1 MTAHTPEPQY
11 DSSYYL
17 VSRLLSNYIKPYTFK
32 IVVAVF
38 CMIIVAITTAAN
50 AWTMQP
56 VLDDIFLKKDG
67 DMLMLIP
74 AVVLTIAIVKGIAVY
89 GQSFIMKFVG
99 QRIITDVQQQLFKH
113 LLHSDLSSFHDNRS
127 GNLLS
132 RFSNDITIMR
142 RSVSNVLTGIA
153 KETLTLIFLI
163 GLMFYQ
169 NWIMA
174 LLAFTVFP
182 VAIYPV
188 LRLGKRMRKISNDT
202 QHKLGD
208 FTVRLDETFKGIKV
222 VKSYNREPY
231 ELKRS
236 NSMMED
242 LFSLYVKAARTE
254 SLASPIM
261 ETLGGIAIAAVIWY
275 GGYQVIYGDTTPG
288 AFFSFITALIMAYK
302 PMKSLSGLNTA
313 LQEGLA
319 AAKRLFVMLDVTPE
333 IQNPQNPQSIELASH
348 EIRFTDVDFG
358 YQPSENIISNLSLH
372 VPAGKT
378 VALVGA
384 SGGCKT
390 TLMRLLLRFYD
401 VNSGSI
407 SIGNHDIR
415 TLSLDTLRDL
425 TALVSQDVLLFD
437 DTIRANIAYGNLDAN
452 DEEIKNAA
460 IQSAADDF
468 IQDFPDGYDT
478 IVGQN
483 GAKLS
488 GGQRQRIAIAR
499 AILKNAPILLLDE
512 ATSAL
517 DTISEQKIQHA
528 LESLMQD
535 KTTLVIAHRLSTI
548 QNADIIYVIENG
560 SVIESGSHD
569 SLMNDKAAYYRLHY
583 HPQHDNDAGS

>member
-1 MTAHTPEPQY
+1 MF
-11 DSSYYL
+11 
-17 VSRLLSNYIKPYTFK
+17 R
-32 IVVAVF
+32 IVVAVL
-38 CMIIVAITTAAN
+38 CMIIVAVTTAAN
-50 AWTMQP
+50 AWMMQP

-67 DMLMLIP
+67 DMLMIIP
-74 AVVLTIAIVKGIAVY
+74 LVVLTIAVVKGIAVY
-89 GQSFIMKFVG
+89 GQSYIMKFVG
-99 QRIITDVQQQLFKH
+99 QRIITDVQQELFKH
-113 LLHSDLSSFHDNRS
+113 LLKSDLSSFHDNRS

-182 VAIYPV
+182 VAIYPI
-188 LRLGKRMRKISNDT
+188 LKLGKRMRRISNDT
-202 QHKLGD
+202 QHKLSD
-208 FTVRLDETFKGIKV
+208 FTIRLDETFKGIKV

-236 NSMMED
+236 NTIMEE

-254 SLASPIM
+254 ALASPIM
-261 ETLGGIAIAAVIWY
+261 ETLGGIAIASVIWY
-275 GGYQVIYGDTTPG
+275 GGYEVIYGNTSPG

-319 AAKRLFVMLDVTPE
+319 AAKRLFIMLDVKPNIQDSETPV
-333 IQNPQNPQSIELASH
+333 SLARTAH
-348 EIRFTDVDFG
+348 EITFENVDFC
-358 YQPSENIISNLSLH
+358 YKEAETILSNLSIH

-384 SGGCKT
+384 SGGGKST
-390 TLMRLLLRFYD
+390 IMSLLLRFYD
-401 VNSGSI
+401 VRLGSI
-407 SIGNHDIR
+407 KIGGHDIR
-415 TLSLDTLRDL
+415 NLSLNELRNM
-425 TALVSQDVLLFD
+425 TALVSQDILLFD
-437 DTIRANIAYGNLDAN
+437 DTIRANIAYGNLDASD
-452 DEEIKNAA
+452 DEIRQAA

-478 IVGQN
+478 MVGQN

-517 DTISEQKIQHA
+517 DTISEQKIQQA
-528 LESLMQD
+528 LEHLMQD

-548 QNADIIYVIENG
+548 QNADIIYVIDNG
-560 SVIESGSHD
+560 TVVESGNHD
-569 SLMNDKAAYYRLHY
+569 TLISEKGSYYRLY
-583 HPQHDNDAGS
+583 HNAY